1 MIERLDQSRT
11 VRVMIVDDHTV
22 YREGLAQS
30 LRENGIEVV
39 DTVPNA
45 ELALTAVEETAPD
58 VVILDLRLPGVS
70 SQEATR
76 RLKESARVLVLSAAA
91 DHDEVAALIAAGAAG
106 YLPKDRP
113 VEEIISW
120 VRAVAEGEMV
130 ISPRIAK
137 ALLRQL
143 DDEQGGEGSTPAL
156 TTDELEV
163 LGLFADGQR
172 IEEVAET
179 LGIHASTVCTI
190 TASILMKLQR
200 L

>member
-1 MIERLDQSRT
+1 
-11 VRVMIVDDHTV
+11 MIVDDHSV

-30 LRENGIEVV
+30 LRESGIEVV

-45 ELALTAVEETAPD
+45 EMALSAVEETAPD

-143 DDEQGGEGSTPAL
+143 DEDEDGEDSTPAL
-156 TTDELEV
+156 TNDELEV

>member
-1 MIERLDQSRT
+1 MTEGLGRSKA
-11 VRVMIVDDHTV
+11 VRVVIVDDHSV

-39 DTVPNA
+39 DTLPNA
-45 ELALTAVEETAPD
+45 ELGLSAVEETAPD

-70 SQEATR
+70 GQEATR
-76 RLKESARVLVLSAAA
+76 RFRESSRVLVLSAAA
-91 DHDEVAALIAAGAAG
+91 DPEEVTDLIAAGANG

-130 ISPRIAK
+130 ISPRIAT

-143 DDEQGGEGSTPAL
+143 EEEREPGDSSPTLTSDEF
-156 TTDELEV
+156 EV
-163 LGLFADGQR
+163 LGLFADGQG
-172 IEEVAET
+172 IEEVAQT
-179 LGIHASTVCTI
+179 LGIHASAVCTI
-190 TASILMKLQR
+190 TASILMKLQKA
-200 L
+200 

>member
-1 MIERLDQSRT
+1 MPSLL
-11 VRVMIVDDHTV
+11 VVDDEPSILYFFRQAFVEPEVTLLTAPSAA
-22 YREGLAQS
+22 E
-30 LRENGIEVV
+30 GIE
-39 DTVPNA
+39 
-45 ELALTAVEETAPD
+45 AVTREHPD

-172 IEEVAET
+172 IEEVAQT
-179 LGIHASTVCTI
+179 LGMHASTVCTI

>member
-11 VRVMIVDDHTV
+11 VRVMIVDDHSV

-45 ELALTAVEETAPD
+45 EMALTAVEETAPD

-91 DHDEVAALIAAGAAG
+91 DHDEVATLIAAGAAG

-120 VRAVAEGEMV
+120 IRAVAEGEMV

-143 DDEQGGEGSTPAL
+143 DDEEGGEGSTPDL
-156 TTDELEV
+156 TNDELEV

>member
-11 VRVMIVDDHTV
+11 VRVMIVDDHSV

-45 ELALTAVEETAPD
+45 EMALTAVEEAAPD

-143 DDEQGGEGSTPAL
+143 DDEEGGEGPAPDL

-172 IEEVAET
+172 IEEVADT

>member
-11 VRVMIVDDHTV
+11 VRVMIVDDHSV

-30 LRENGIEVV
+30 LRESGIEVV

-45 ELALTAVEETAPD
+45 EMALTAVEETTPD
-58 VVILDLRLPGVS
+58 VVILDLRIPGVS
-70 SQEATR
+70 SEEATR

-143 DDEQGGEGSTPAL
+143 DEQGGEGSMPDL

-200 L
+200 F

>member
-1 MIERLDQSRT
+1 MIERLDQPRT
-11 VRVMIVDDHTV
+11 VRVMIVDDHSV

-30 LRENGIEVV
+30 LRESGIEVV
-39 DTVPNA
+39 DTEPNA

-58 VVILDLRLPGVS
+58 VVILDLRLPGIS

-76 RLKESARVLVLSAAA
+76 RMKESARVLVLSAAA

-143 DDEQGGEGSTPAL
+143 DDEEGGEGSTPAL
-156 TTDELEV
+156 TNDELEV

-200 L
+200 F

>member
-143 DDEQGGEGSTPAL
+143 DDEQGGEGPTPAL

-172 IEEVAET
+172 IEEVAQT
-179 LGIHASTVCTI
+179 LGMHASTVCTI

-200 L
+200 F